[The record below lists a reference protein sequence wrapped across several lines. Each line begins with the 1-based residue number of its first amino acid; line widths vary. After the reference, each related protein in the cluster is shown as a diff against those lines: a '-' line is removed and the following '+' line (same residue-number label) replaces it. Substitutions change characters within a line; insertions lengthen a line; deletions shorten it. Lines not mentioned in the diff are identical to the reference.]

1 MTLKG
6 FSLALDAGEL
16 YWNPSRVVPP
26 ITIGGNEITE
36 FPLFTFI
43 YSDMHAHMIAI
54 PLALLALSWGLAVV
68 AGRARWRNPLTA
80 ALGLVV
86 GGLIIGSFYPANL
99 SDTY

>member
-36 FPLFTFI
+36 FPLFTFL
-43 YSDMHAHMIAI
+43 YSDLHAHMIAI
-54 PLALLALSWGLAVV
+54 PLALLAISWALAVV
-68 AGRARWRNPLTA
+68 MGRGKWRNPWWA
-80 ALGLVV
+80 VV
-86 GGLIIGSFYPANL
+86 GIIIGGLLFGAFYPTNL
-99 SDTY
+99 SDS